1 MKQFQGRVAVVTGG
15 ASGIGY
21 AMAERF
27 AREGMRVVIA
37 DIESA
42 ALEEAEGRLRAGGAD
57 VLGVETDVSK
67 ADQVQHLAERA
78 LDAYGKVNILC
89 NNAGVTARGTV
100 WEQTLPDW
108 EWVMG
113 VNLWGVIHGV
123 RSFMPILLE
132 QDEAHIVNTASM
144 AGLVTG
150 ALQSYSVTKQAVVG
164 LSESIYL
171 SLQQR
176 GATNVGVSVLCPGW
190 VNTKIGESDRNRPAG
205 NGEPPPITE
214 SEEAMRQMIKAVLA
228 SGKDPSEIAA
238 TVLDAIET
246 GRFYI
251 LTHPEMKGGV
261 ESRITDI
268 LEGNPPRAN
277 LGG

>member
-1 MKQFQGRVAVVTGG
+1 MEQLQGRVAVVTGG

-21 AMAERF
+21 AMAEKF
-27 AREGMRVVIA
+27 ASKGMKIVLA
-37 DIESA
+37 DVESA
-42 ALEEAEGRLRAGGAD
+42 ALEAAEGRLRGGGAE
-57 VLGVETDVSK
+57 VIGVETDVSR

-78 LDAYGKVNILC
+78 LDAFGKVNVVC
-89 NNAGVTARGTV
+89 NNAGVSARGTV
-100 WEQTLPDW
+100 WEQSLADW

-132 QDEAHIVNTASM
+132 QDEAHIINTASM
-144 AGLVTG
+144 AGLVAG

-190 VNTKIGESDRNRPAG
+190 VNTRIGEADRNRPAG

-214 SEEAMRQMIKAVLA
+214 MEEAMRQMIKAALA
-228 SGKDPSEIAA
+228 AGKDPAEIAEA
-238 TVLDAIET
+238 VLDAIRT

-251 LTHPEMKGGV
+251 LTHPEMKGGI
-261 ESRITDI
+261 ESRFEDI
-268 LEGNPPRAN
+268 LAGNPPRSN

>member
-1 MKQFQGRVAVVTGG
+1 MRKFAGRVAVVTGG

-27 AREGMRVVIA
+27 AGEGMKIVLA

-42 ALEEAEGRLRAGGAD
+42 ALEDAEGRLRSGGAE
-57 VLGVETDVSK
+57 VIGVETDVSK
-67 ADQVQHLAERA
+67 ADQVQHLADRA
-78 LDAYGKVNILC
+78 LDAFGAVNVVC
-89 NNAGVTARGTV
+89 NNAGVSARGTA

-123 RSFMPILLE
+123 RTFMPILLE
-132 QDEAHIVNTASM
+132 QDEAHIVNTASV

-150 ALQSYSVTKQAVVG
+150 VLNSYSVTKQAVVG

-190 VNTKIGESDRNRPAG
+190 VNTGIIDAERNRPVG
-205 NGEPPPITE
+205 NGEPPPMTDL
-214 SEEAMRQMIKAVLA
+214 EAVMREAIRAVVA
-228 SGKDPSEIAA
+228 NGKDPSEIAGL
-238 TVLDAIET
+238 VVDAIRAEK
-246 GRFYI
+246 FYI
-251 LTHPEMKGGV
+251 LTHPEMNT
-261 ESRITDI
+261 SISTRFTDI

-277 LGG
+277 LG

>member
-1 MKQFQGRVAVVTGG
+1 MKQLKGRVAVVTGG

-27 AREGMRVVIA
+27 AGEGMKIVLA

-42 ALEEAEGRLRAGGAD
+42 ALEDAEGRLRSGGAE
-57 VLGVETDVSK
+57 VIGVETDVSR
-67 ADQVQHLAERA
+67 AEQVQHLAERA
-78 LDAYGKVNILC
+78 LDAFGAVNVVC
-89 NNAGVTARGTV
+89 NNAGVSARGSA

-123 RSFMPILLE
+123 RTFMPILLE
-132 QDEAHIVNTASM
+132 QDEAHIVNTASV

-150 ALQSYSVTKQAVVG
+150 VLNSYSVTKQAVVG

-190 VNTKIGESDRNRPAG
+190 VNTRIIDSERNRPAA
-205 NGEPPPITE
+205 NGEPPPLTDM
-214 SEEAMRQMIKAVLA
+214 EAMMREAIRAVVA
-228 SGKDPSEIAA
+228 TGKDPAEIAGM
-238 TVLDAIET
+238 VVEAIRT

-251 LTHPEMKGGV
+251 LTHPEMNTGIAT
-261 ESRITDI
+261 RFNDI
-268 LEGNPPRAN
+268 LEGKAPRAN
-277 LGG
+277 FG